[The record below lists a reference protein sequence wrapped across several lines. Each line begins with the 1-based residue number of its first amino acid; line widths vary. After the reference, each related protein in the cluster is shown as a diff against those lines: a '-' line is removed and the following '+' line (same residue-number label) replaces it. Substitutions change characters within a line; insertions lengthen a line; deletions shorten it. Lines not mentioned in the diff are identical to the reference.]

1 MPDIIFILV
10 LALVIFGPRKMPEIA
25 RQIGRYLA
33 QFRQIRDDFRNQL
46 ENEMLKTETAAASKE
61 KRDSLAQ
68 VQGDSS
74 PSTRIDQPVSS

>member
-46 ENEMLKTETAAASKE
+46 ENEMLKTETAEASKE

-68 VQGDSS
+68 VQ
-74 PSTRIDQPVSS
+74 